1 MKKFFTEFKE
11 FAMKGNIVDMA
22 LGVVIG
28 SAFGKIVTSLVSD
41 IITPLISLLT
51 GEVSLTGLKYVFK
64 PETFD
69 AAGNVIQE
77 EIALNYGNFIQSVI
91 DFFIIALSIFV
102 VVKIIMSVK
111 NKLEAMIKKEKE
123 EAEQEDPQPTQE
135 ELLMEIRDLLKKNS
149 ENNPEE

>member
-1 MKKFFTEFKE
+1 MKKFFAEFKE

-64 PETFD
+64 PETLD

-91 DFFIIALSIFV
+91 DFLIIALSIFIV
-102 VVKIIMSVK
+102 LKIIMSIK
-111 NKLEAMIKKEKE
+111 NKFEAMVKKEKE
-123 EAEQEDPQPTQE
+123 EAAEEDPAPTQE
-135 ELLMEIRDLLKKNS
+135 ELLTQIRDLLKERTE
-149 ENNPEE
+149 ENEE

>member
-1 MKKFFTEFKE
+1 MKKFFNEFKE

-28 SAFGKIVTSLVSD
+28 SAFGKIVSSLVTD

-69 AAGNVIQE
+69 DGGFVIQQ

-91 DFFIIALSIFV
+91 DFFIIALSIFLV
-102 VVKIIMSVK
+102 LKIVMSVK
-111 NKLEAMIKKEKE
+111 NRFETLVKKEEEAKE
-123 EAEQEDPQPTQE
+123 EEEEEKKSAET
-135 ELLMEIRDLLKKNS
+135 ELLEEIRDLLKAQNEKK
-149 ENNPEE
+149 E

>member
-1 MKKFFTEFKE
+1 MKKFFNEFKE

-28 SAFGKIVTSLVSD
+28 SAFGKIVSSLVAD

-64 PETFD
+64 PEAMD
-69 AAGNVIQE
+69 PAGNVIQQ

-91 DFFIIALSIFV
+91 DFFIIALSIFLV
-102 VVKIIMSVK
+102 LKILMSVK
-111 NKLEAMIKKEKE
+111 NKFETLMKKEEEAKE
-123 EAEQEDPQPTQE
+123 EEEENKPTQE
-135 ELLMEIRDLLKKNS
+135 ELLEEIRDLLKAQNEK
-149 ENNPEE
+149 EE

>member
-1 MKKFFTEFKE
+1 MKKFFNEFKE

-28 SAFGKIVTSLVSD
+28 SAFGKIVSSLVSD

-64 PETFD
+64 PETLD
-69 AAGNVIQE
+69 ETGTVLQQ

-91 DFFIIALSIFV
+91 DFFIIALSIFLV
-102 VVKIIMSVK
+102 LKILMSVK
-111 NKLEAMIKKEKE
+111 SKFDALVKKEEEEKE
-123 EAEQEDPQPTQE
+123 EEEAQKPTE
-135 ELLMEIRDLLKKNS
+135 TELLEEIRDLLKVRDEKT
-149 ENNPEE
+149 E